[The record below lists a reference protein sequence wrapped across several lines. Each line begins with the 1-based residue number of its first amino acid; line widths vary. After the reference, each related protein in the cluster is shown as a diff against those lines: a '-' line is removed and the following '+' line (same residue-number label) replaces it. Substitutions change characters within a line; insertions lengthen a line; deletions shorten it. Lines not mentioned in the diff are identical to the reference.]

1 MKCSYIFD
9 IANVSFKQC
18 CIAKNS
24 NICQII
30 IFTVQVLSV
39 YYRLISSQSGFKK
52 VSSSLSNDWFW
63 SVRISVYCGLNYCG
77 VVRVP
82 EKHFGYA
89 QKEPHLKGS
98 ASSKKW
104 SISEIL
110 FNVWIGGRVK
120 PRPTGDSTINEWPRF
135 LRPCLSLS
143 LSLSRSLM
151 QHICLLERGAK
162 L

>member
-1 MKCSYIFD
+1 M
-9 IANVSFKQC
+9 
-18 CIAKNS
+18 
-24 NICQII
+24 
-30 IFTVQVLSV
+30 
-39 YYRLISSQSGFKK
+39 
-52 VSSSLSNDWFW
+52 
-63 SVRISVYCGLNYCG
+63 YCGLNYCG

-110 FNVWIGGRVK
+110 FNVWIGSRVK

-135 LRPCLSLS
+135 IRPRLSLS
-143 LSLSRSLM
+143 HSLM
-151 QHICLLERGAK
+151 QHICLLEVQNYKTTHNIQHMGHSCDAEPLKIREFK
-162 L
+162 MCTFS